1 MTKSIITKALSV
13 ILVIAVC
20 MSTLSGLVSFSAA
33 SASKG
38 YSVVAD
44 SVAAGSK
51 KVTLT
56 VTITDPNGI
65 ANGSFD
71 LMFDKDII
79 DDVNFDANGNYVTP
93 VNETVEEFRARD
105 TDGNFMIAAV
115 NYYKEEQYQSPIY
128 DANGEITGYETK
140 TRKVL
145 DTERSYKENTGNK
158 GVMLP
163 NAYDGKIGLYDT
175 KIEITGGTK
184 ANGTFDIK
192 DFSNSAYATMAD
204 ADDKGTQAIEGAQN
218 VGGTDY
224 KYAYNLTDG
233 YKITHYNSNPINNIN
248 VVEGENTVSRAVL
261 DMNLLDKYY
270 REYTTVD
277 VATQNLGYKIS
288 TVSEDSGPSGNH
300 SYAQYAQG
308 FKDITFNSSVPY
320 TSITFT
326 VTLDFT
332 GLSDRISAND
342 GVESD
347 KLWATTEGGINYRL
361 SDGHWANENYIQYGT
376 KYQMNFVNAKG
387 DIASTSA
394 ADGNAA
400 NNFFHVHGGVIE
412 NSRGTDEPVN
422 KAAIDALKAKNQNAK
437 EGVDY
442 FELYNA
448 RCIICNRVS
457 PMIAAPDLPYRVN
470 VYDTDDKT
478 VLEQIPATD
487 TKGIF
492 SFNNYRNISGASVVY
507 NDDGSLALNI
517 HYPSTMDGEQLFI
530 TDENGMIMKYSDTL
544 DYANDDNSVFS
555 AKPSHFAAKKLTETY
570 IQNEEELT
578 REIGR
583 YEGAMMSSAHMVT
596 VEGFSAAD
604 IDKTLYI
611 ARYTP
616 SSNTETQLMGITH
629 SFSIADYCNK
639 VINDEAVYYDEDY
652 SASNTTQDKILA
664 AALINYANSSKTA
677 LSVTTPTVDK
687 VIPTEIDMLEF
698 GDYLLKAGSSSTYYD
713 TNVADNGE
721 TGEDW
726 DNAIIIDSAEEFV
739 YIAKTAEND
748 TDGKYYKVADNI
760 LAFNL
765 STSSLDLDGTL
776 EDNLAIIQGSGKN
789 HSGGAPG
796 FQGHFDGNGVTIYG
810 AWGSHKSISPYSGV
824 FSCAQGDVTIKNV
837 NVKLS
842 SFTATT
848 AAGGI
853 VGYYKGEGNYTSNTT
868 LTIENCSVT
877 DSHLEVTGKGY
888 NTGIGAIVGRVDCP
902 SSYIDVNDEDG
913 DKNTS
918 ERFYVNNQINVKN
931 CYVNLDEAYF
941 TSAREDSSTV
951 DQICHGG
958 AVAVAGTNAVMVS
971 DSIIIG
977 VTPYAT
983 TEYTAGNAIQHTGHA
998 NNFSNVYTDQPSGT
1012 SIYVGGNTSSG
1023 LQNLS
1028 SVIFQRTKDQLTGE
1042 NAKNNTT
1049 NLNWNT
1055 VWCVNVGDYPSLYAP
1070 YNIPELEPRTIY
1082 WDGSNTKTAPS
1093 TGSGTKKEPYIINT
1107 VSELAYV
1114 VGQTK
1119 TNYGITDGKYFK
1131 IADDIEAIVLQPQ
1144 AYGTAIM
1151 ALNSAA
1157 ETKAYFEANASNM
1170 KQWLHYGWEGSTF
1183 CGNIDF
1189 NGATVYGIYQIS
1201 DDNTG
1206 LISNLDAG
1214 AVIKNL
1220 TVKNSYMISKGK
1232 LNNDGVKW
1240 DDYQVGAIAG
1250 NTNGANHG
1258 KKTNGIIWFNNC
1270 TVANNYMYNN
1280 STSHDR
1286 SGVLMGA
1293 SSDVVYVDNCFVYGN
1308 DATYGSG
1315 VNMPLL
1321 SSANNSTPDTVA
1333 VPDGLVTKIDY
1344 TEDGKKLHFNMV
1356 RNSIILGCNPYDVKQ
1371 EKGNRFNE
1379 GRAYESVYTDA
1390 ITVDVVFTNGKYSF
1404 TPAQIARITVDDI
1417 KGLNAKN
1424 AMPNLDW
1431 YDAATNPDGSWY
1443 CSYLGNV
1450 PSLTPFN
1457 ESIVDTIAQISPEV
1471 VNIYN
1476 NIVFDDPD
1484 VLGEG
1489 TKYHENGSMSFGV
1502 YQTALSLK
1510 SNPYMSFAF
1519 AFLDNYQKNR
1529 DKIKIRFV
1537 YDDVTTEEISVP
1549 ECEYNADGSIKDL
1562 NKDGWTNKK
1571 SNGRYHTYKA
1581 TNLPI
1586 SALLSGITVQMSYDG
1601 GEWKNYGT
1609 YSIEGLGYQ
1618 FEQLN
1623 AKSPSEYYQTRIEAL
1638 KALVLYIEA
1647 RSNRFNMQ

>member
-1 MTKSIITKALSV
+1 MIRIGKKLLSIVLSMVILMSTVCGSIISA
-13 ILVIAVC
+13 
-20 MSTLSGLVSFSAA
+20 SAA
-33 SASKG
+33 AAG
-38 YSVVAD
+38 NTYSVVASD
-44 SVAAGSK
+44 VAASAK
-51 KVTLT
+51 KTTIT
-56 VTITDPNGI
+56 VTITNPNGI
-65 ANGSFD
+65 SNGSFD
-71 LMFDKDII
+71 LMFDKAII

-93 VNETVEEFRARD
+93 VNETVEEFRQRD
-105 TDGNFMIAAV
+105 IDGNFMIAAV

-128 DANGEITGYETK
+128 NANGEITGYETK

-184 ANGTFDIK
+184 AKGTFDIN

-261 DMNLLDKYY
+261 DINLLDKYY

-300 SYAQYAQG
+300 VYTQYAQG

-332 GLSDRISAND
+332 GLGDRISAND
-342 GVESD
+342 GVDAD
-347 KLWATTEGGINYRL
+347 KIWATTEGGINYRL
-361 SDGHWANENYIQYGT
+361 SDGHWAHENYIQYGA
-376 KYQMNFVNAKG
+376 KYQMNLVNAKG

-412 NSRGTDEPVN
+412 NVRGTDEPVN
-422 KAAIDALKAKNQNAK
+422 KAAIDALKAKNPDAK

-448 RCIICNRVS
+448 RCTICNRVS

-478 VLEQIPATD
+478 ILEQIPATD

-492 SFNNYRNISGASVVY
+492 AFNNYRNITGASVMY

-517 HYPSTMDGEQLFI
+517 HYPSTMTGEQVFI

-570 IQNEEELT
+570 IQNEEEVT

-583 YEGAMMSSAHMVT
+583 YEGAMMSSAHMIT

-652 SASNTTQDKILA
+652 SASNTAQDKVLA
-664 AALINYANSSKTA
+664 AALINYANTSKTA

-687 VIPTEIDMLEF
+687 VIPTEIDTLEF

-721 TGEDW
+721 TGADW

-765 STSSLDLDGTL
+765 STASLDLDGTL

-810 AWGSHKSISPYSGV
+810 AWGSHTSISPYSGV

-902 SSYIDVNDEDG
+902 SSYVDVNDEDG

-918 ERFYVNNQINVKN
+918 EKLYVNNQINVKN

-971 DSIIIG
+971 NSIIIG

-1012 SIYVGGNTSSG
+1012 SIYVGGTTSSG

-1028 SVIFQRTKDQLTGE
+1028 SVIFQRTKVQLTGE

-1049 NLNWNT
+1049 NLDWNT
-1055 VWCVNVGDYPSLYAP
+1055 VWCVNEGDYPSLYAP

-1144 AYGTAIM
+1144 AYGAAIM
-1151 ALNSAA
+1151 SLNSAA
-1157 ETKAYFEANASNM
+1157 ETKAYFEENASKLKKWAN
-1170 KQWLHYGWEGSTF
+1170 YGWEGSTF
-1183 CGNIDF
+1183 CGNLDF
-1189 NGATVYGIYQIS
+1189 NGVTIYGLFQKDS
-1201 DDNTG
+1201 TNNAA
-1206 LISNLDAG
+1206 LIANVDAG
-1214 AVIKNL
+1214 AVISNL
-1220 TVKNSYMISKGK
+1220 TLKNSYLTSKSTDA
-1232 LNNDGVKW
+1232 N
-1240 DDYQVGAIAG
+1240 YQVSAIVA
-1250 NTNGANHG
+1250 NSNGVGHA
-1258 KKTNGIIWFNNC
+1258 KMTNGIVWFN
-1270 TVANNYMYNN
+1270 TITITNNYLYNN

-1308 DATYGSG
+1308 DATYGNG

-1321 SSANNSTPDTVA
+1321 SSANNSIPDTVA
-1333 VPDGLVTKIDY
+1333 VPDGLVTKIDH
-1344 TEDGKKLHFNMV
+1344 TDKGEKLHFNMV

-1371 EKGNRFNE
+1371 DKGNRFNE

-1390 ITVDVVFTNGKYSF
+1390 ITVDVVFPNGKYSF
-1404 TPAQIARITVDDI
+1404 TPAQIAHISVDEI
-1417 KGLNAKN
+1417 YGLNAKTT
-1424 AMPNLDW
+1424 MPNLDW

-1443 CSYLGNV
+1443 CSYVNGT
-1450 PSLTPFN
+1450 PSLTP
-1457 ESIVDTIAQISPEV
+1457 IGDTIMDSVEALYPEYV
-1471 VNIYN
+1471 AIYDS
-1476 NIVFDDPD
+1476 ITFTED
-1484 VLGEG
+1484 VYDEDGNVYDTVG
-1489 TKYHENGSMSFGV
+1489 TKGLNFGV
-1502 YQTALSLK
+1502 YATSLTLK
-1510 SNPYMSFAF
+1510 AQPYISFTFAF
-1519 AFLDNYQKNR
+1519 NKEYKEVR
-1529 DKIKIRFV
+1529 DQIVITIITNKGSYV
-1537 YDDVTTEEISVP
+1537 LPAMVATNGAEDVFF
-1549 ECEYNADGSIKDL
+1549 KQ
-1562 NKDGWTNKK
+1562 DGWTHN
-1571 SNGRYHTYKA
+1571 SGSGRYHLYRFSGVSLAELAGDITITAYDPIKGKNVNLGEFSIGGFGYELEKA
-1581 TNLPI
+1581 NEIQPCDYYASRAEATR
-1586 SALLSGITVQMSYDG
+1586 ALMFYVYALNSR
-1601 GEWKNYGT
+1601 YG
-1609 YSIEGLGYQ
+1609 
-1618 FEQLN
+1618 
-1623 AKSPSEYYQTRIEAL
+1623 A
-1638 KALVLYIEA
+1638 
-1647 RSNRFNMQ
+1647 